1 MKLLIKPMWRGVFQ
15 MYLIDFKQKE
25 ERVKKYPPTLRHFA
39 KELIV
44 FNGFF
49 LFIIPFSSRLRHR
62 RKRTKRPANRRQRIA
77 PSALVGRSSIID
89 RSCSSGVNEI
99 LPNYKCGIRSSCCDA
114 KTPSRLYLLSPK
126 RKTVFNRLFIT
137 LKIPEK
143 QIC

>member
-1 MKLLIKPMWRGVFQ
+1 MKLLIKPEWRGVFQ
-15 MYLIDFKQKE
+15 MYPFDFKRKLITLTN
-25 ERVKKYPPTLRHFA
+25 YPPPLRHFA
-39 KELIV
+39 KDPVV

-114 KTPSRLYLLSPK
+114 KTASRLYLLSQK